1 MSFWLLSPF
10 CFVIS
15 FNSSFVVWVSGSAG
29 VWQGQLLWNL
39 DWGWMPENL
48 LATCCLRHSLRFYVF
63 FEEAFLSTAHLTC
76 VQYLLDM
83 YWIHVNL
90 FNYELKW
97 SITAH
102 FVGRQRFFVGVKT
115 VLLLSQSAVLFL
127 QFDATSFHTKKK
139 NKERNILSAC
149 LFSFDYV

>member
-39 DWGWMPENL
+39 DRGWMQENL
-48 LATCCLRHSLRFYVF
+48 LPTCCLRHSLRFFV
-63 FEEAFLSTAHLTC
+63 FEEVFLSTEHLTC
-76 VQYLLDM
+76 FQYLLDM

-102 FVGRQRFFVGVKT
+102 FVGRQRFFVGVKKCFYCRR
-115 VLLLSQSAVLFL
+115 VPSFFYNLVQHLFEEDRRVCFHL
-127 QFDATSFHTKKK
+127 ITYELNTYESFAK
-139 NKERNILSAC
+139 
-149 LFSFDYV
+149 